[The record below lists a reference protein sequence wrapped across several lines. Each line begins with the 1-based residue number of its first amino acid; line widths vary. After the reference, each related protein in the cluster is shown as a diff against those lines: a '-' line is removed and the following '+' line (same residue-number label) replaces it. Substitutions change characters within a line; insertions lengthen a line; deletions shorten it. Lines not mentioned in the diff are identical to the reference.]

1 VPLARTGGPRRST
14 QHALPLDEGC
24 GALALASVVSLARP
38 ARACGC
44 FAPPSTLEN
53 VVQAGERILFAVR
66 NGTVIAHV
74 QIQYAGQAQN
84 FGWLLPLPSVP
95 TLKLGTDE
103 LFTELN
109 RTTVPTY
116 SATTVFAC
124 ARQASASPLFGC
136 SPTALSRSSGG
147 ESQDALQRRAQ
158 HREHVAADQI
168 VQGRGANHRG
178 DFAGDVLVTLL
189 RAQLLREVFVDGQS
203 LLRRSHASS
212 LWREALA
219 SRDTRHVHP
228 RRWAGPFPS
237 RILRG
242 PCVLSR

>member
-1 VPLARTGGPRRST
+1 MPLARTGGPRRST

-147 ESQDALQRRAQ
+147 ESQDAGT
-158 HREHVAADQI
+158 V
-168 VQGRGANHRG
+168 V
-178 DFAGDVLVTLL
+178 VT
-189 RAQLLREVFVDGQS
+189 RSSIGPYVTRSFTS
-203 LLRRSHASS
+203 LMN
-212 LWREALA
+212 
-219 SRDTRHVHP
+219 TRHG
-228 RRWAGPFPS
+228 RPFSAARSTENTLPLI
-237 RILRG
+237 RLCRG
-242 PCVLSR
+242 VVPTIAETSPATYS

>member
-1 VPLARTGGPRRST
+1 MKVV
-14 QHALPLDEGC
+14 

-147 ESQDALQRRAQ
+147 ESQDAGT
-158 HREHVAADQI
+158 V
-168 VQGRGANHRG
+168 V
-178 DFAGDVLVTLL
+178 VTRSSIGPYDYAVL
-189 RAQLLREVFVDGQS
+189 RADDRTAMLTWLNDNRYFV
-203 LLRRSHASS
+203 
-212 LWREALA
+212 
-219 SRDTRHVHP
+219 P
-228 RRWAGPFPS
+228 AGTDAAVDPY
-237 RILRG
+237 I
-242 PCVLSR
+242 